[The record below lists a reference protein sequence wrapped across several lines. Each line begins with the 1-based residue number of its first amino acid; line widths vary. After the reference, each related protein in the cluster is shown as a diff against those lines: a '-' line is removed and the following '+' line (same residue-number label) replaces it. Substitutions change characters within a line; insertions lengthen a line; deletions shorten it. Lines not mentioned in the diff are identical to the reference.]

1 MNLSDRRK
9 PAILI
14 AEDDADDRLLLEVAF
29 DGFDDS
35 FELRFVQN
43 GEELMEY
50 LHHRGEYAKSMP
62 PKPGLILLDLNMPK
76 KDGRQCLKEIKSD
89 ARLQEI
95 PVVVWTTSNL
105 EEDIAR
111 CTEAGA
117 DSYITKPAS
126 YPGLLDAVREIGRKW
141 FPGSAREGSGVAT
154 CDREMQTPPLQKC
167 GGMRRGWDLTIR
179 SK

>member
-76 KDGRQCLKEIKSD
+76 KDGREVLVEIRRRAD
-89 ARLQEI
+89 HEDVPL
-95 PVVVWTTSNL
+95 VVWTTSST
-105 EEDIAR
+105 EEDFWL
-111 CTEAGA
+111 CGEAGA
-117 DSYITKPAS
+117 DGYVTNPCSFLEAGCSHKGYCQEVAS
-126 YPGLLDAVREIGRKW
+126 AFD
-141 FPGSAREGSGVAT
+141 
-154 CDREMQTPPLQKC
+154 
-167 GGMRRGWDLTIR
+167 
-179 SK
+179 